1 MKDSLYMAWLI
12 NKKHTCFQTKIT
24 QPFKQNPINF
34 HIVIICMFT
43 TNYKSTGAEL
53 SLK

>member
-1 MKDSLYMAWLI
+1 MLS
-12 NKKHTCFQTKIT
+12 KKRPYSQTKNT
-24 QPFKQNPINF
+24 QPLKQNPINF

-43 TNYKSTGAEL
+43 TNYVTTGAEL